1 MRLFIK
7 KCFSISKIN
16 NKFKENKE
24 KLQEAAL
31 KIKSKLKQINDEEIV
46 EAANKKHKMANID
59 KFSILR
65 DRRPTIKQSMSV
77 EKWIE
82 VHKRQNRQTA
92 LDFLNKNIVVIDPK
106 ESQSYVQ
113 KKMDKPESKSR
124 RELADSTLLDKV
136 QKQVKDELQ
145 QTLKKIKRV
154 ETNNEFNSLVDK
166 IRGFLCKWES
176 EYGGPDELSMNDS
189 NRSRKVSLK
198 SDDDYKNRYEE
209 SKKIII
215 PLCYK
220 NLQDNRSL
228 NQNFQQL
235 GYTLSR

>member
-1 MRLFIK
+1 M
-7 KCFSISKIN
+7 
-16 NKFKENKE
+16 
-24 KLQEAAL
+24 
-31 KIKSKLKQINDEEIV
+31 KIKAKLKQIIDEEIL
-46 EAANKKHKMANID
+46 EATYQKRKMSNID
-59 KFSILR
+59 KYSILR
-65 DRRPTIKQSMSV
+65 ERKPTISQSMSV

-82 VHKRQNRQTA
+82 VHTRKNRQTA
-92 LDFLNKNIVVIDPK
+92 LDFLNKNIIVIDPNQ
-106 ESQSYVQ
+106 SQSYIQ

-124 RELADSTLLDKV
+124 RELADHTLLDKV

-166 IRGFLCKWES
+166 IRVFLYKWED
-176 EYGGPDELSMNDS
+176 EYGGPTDEILAN
-189 NRSRKVSLK
+189 NETNK
-198 SDDDYKNRYEE
+198 SSKKYLLQNIYDDYDNKRYEE
-209 SKKIII
+209 NLDKKSII

-235 GYTLSR
+235 GYTLSRQ

>member
-1 MRLFIK
+1 M
-7 KCFSISKIN
+7 
-16 NKFKENKE
+16 
-24 KLQEAAL
+24 
-31 KIKSKLKQINDEEIV
+31 KIKAKLKQINDEEML
-46 EAANKKHKMANID
+46 EATYQKRKMSNID
-59 KFSILR
+59 KSSILR
-65 DRRPTIKQSMSV
+65 ERKPTISQSMSV

-82 VHKRQNRQTA
+82 VHTRQNRQTA
-92 LDFLNKNIVVIDPK
+92 LDFLNKNIIVIDPN
-106 ESQSYVQ
+106 ERQSYIQ

-124 RELADSTLLDKV
+124 RELADHTLLDKV

-166 IRGFLCKWES
+166 IREFLYKWED
-176 EYGGPDELSMNDS
+176 EYGGPTDEILAYNESGKKNLLQ
-189 NRSRKVSLK
+189 NNY
-198 SDDDYKNRYEE
+198 DDYDDKRYEE
-209 SKKIII
+209 NFNKKSII

-235 GYTLSR
+235 GYTLSRQ

>member
-1 MRLFIK
+1 MFQYLK
-7 KCFSISKIN
+7 

-46 EAANKKHKMANID
+46 EAANKKHKMSNID

-166 IRGFLCKWES
+166 IRNFLCKWES
-176 EYGGPDELSMNDS
+176 EYGGPDEISVNDN
-189 NRSRKVSLK
+189 NRSSKVSLK
-198 SDDDYKNRYEE
+198 SEDDYKNRYEE

-235 GYTLSR
+235 GYTL

>member
-1 MRLFIK
+1 M
-7 KCFSISKIN
+7 
-16 NKFKENKE
+16 
-24 KLQEAAL
+24 
-31 KIKSKLKQINDEEIV
+31 
-46 EAANKKHKMANID
+46 EAANKKHKMSNID

-113 KKMDKPESKSR
+113 KKMNKPESKSR

-136 QKQVKDELQ
+136 QKQVKNELQ

-166 IRGFLCKWES
+166 IRSFLCKWES
-176 EYGGPDELSMNDS
+176 EYGGPDEMSVNDN
-189 NRSRKVSLK
+189 NRSSKVSLK
-198 SDDDYKNRYEE
+198 SEDNYKNRYEE